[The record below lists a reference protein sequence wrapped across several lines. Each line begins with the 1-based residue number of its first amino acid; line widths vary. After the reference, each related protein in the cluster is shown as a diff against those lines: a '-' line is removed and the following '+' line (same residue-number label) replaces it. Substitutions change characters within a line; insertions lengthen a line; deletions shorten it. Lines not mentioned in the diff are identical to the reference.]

1 MIIEGLLEQER
12 TMEEMRRRAHEREMQ
27 EEQDAKRRVKDDLM
41 DALVS
46 SMALHPEVN
55 LLVSF
60 VRMAT
65 WIKY

>member
-12 TMEEMRRRAHEREMQ
+12 MMEELRRRAHERELQ

-46 SMALHPEVN
+46 SMALQHDADI
-55 LLVSF
+55 LVSF

-65 WIKY
+65 WIKC